1 MSLQK
6 SGYHIILLVTGC
18 DEDKNKKKHL
28 KFGGRWRTGAGNRR
42 VVVPPVMHSTFS
54 SKYFPKTFVLTCRVE
69 RVDYTVLTA
78 TLKRMTSPALKKS
91 PEHQKISNKSPTRS
105 TTERPQ
111 PTEPVASTSAS
122 TSEQPE
128 AFSFLRI
135 FKLADLMM
143 KQGC

>member
-28 KFGGRWRTGAGNRR
+28 KVQLSILYLKCKGVSAPTEI
-42 VVVPPVMHSTFS
+42 H
-54 SKYFPKTFVLTCRVE
+54 CI
-69 RVDYTVLTA
+69 YTVT
-78 TLKRMTSPALKKS
+78 MTSPALKKS